1 MTAAHCICRNGDKSG
16 IECKT
21 KIMEGK
27 RTSIPDYDVSTM
39 IMILVGVNNMKITE
53 AIKNQDMVYHAAEV
67 EQVLD

>member
-1 MTAAHCICRNGDKSG
+1 
-16 IECKT
+16 
-21 KIMEGK
+21 MEGK